1 MNNVVDLHTLS
12 HQIHRENILN
22 LKSHFFVQFRYK
34 MFLINAIHKAIKA
47 NKKQKFSSKSNFKE
61 FENEHHFNK
70 KSFILSFDLFI
81 KNSMEDHL
89 ACAIICLL
97 HWAGNK
103 HLNLINLNPLFL
115 NSSIALETQSYM
127 QKSSFSQEL
136 DYALNIFLC
145 KSESLHEKIRNTI
158 ICLLII
164 SSLLSGEIF
173 SKQLLLINTQ
183 LVTRLIKFF
192 D

>member
-1 MNNVVDLHTLS
+1 
-12 HQIHRENILN
+12 
-22 LKSHFFVQFRYK
+22 

-81 KNSMEDHL
+81 KNSMEDLL

-127 QKSSFSQEL
+127 QKSFFSQEL
-136 DYALNIFLC
+136 DYSLNIFLC
-145 KSESLHEKIRNTI
+145 KSKSLQEKIRNTI
-158 ICLLII
+158 ICLLVI
-164 SSLLSGEIF
+164 SYKNNIDISWHIRTRIKYE
-173 SKQLLLINTQ
+173 QLT
-183 LVTRLIKFF
+183 
-192 D
+192 

>member
-145 KSESLHEKIRNTI
+145 KSESLQEKIRNTI

-164 SSLLSGEIF
+164 SYKNNIDISWHIRTRIKYE
-173 SKQLLLINTQ
+173 QLT
-183 LVTRLIKFF
+183 
-192 D
+192 

>member
-1 MNNVVDLHTLS
+1 MNNIVDLHTLS

-61 FENEHHFNK
+61 FEDENHFNK

-136 DYALNIFLC
+136 DYALNIFL
-145 KSESLHEKIRNTI
+145 H
-158 ICLLII
+158 
-164 SSLLSGEIF
+164 
-173 SKQLLLINTQ
+173 
-183 LVTRLIKFF
+183 
-192 D
+192 